1 MKRRFISI
9 LLILAIFCG
18 LCPAVFAAESGM
30 KVSDNCIEYIKSGE
44 GFSPTVYNDGTGYY
58 IGYGCACQP
67 DDYPNGISLEQ
78 AEMLLREKMSA
89 FEKAVT
95 SFLNRYGVSVDQGQ
109 FDALCSMSYNLGTA
123 WLSAENRLPSML
135 IKGIGN
141 YSDEEIV
148 SAFAAWCH
156 VGGKVSEGLLARRII
171 EAKMFLYGDYGFS
184 TDDWRWLICNG
195 NGGETEYKIYCYKTG
210 NAYVELPVAEYAG
223 HSFSGWET
231 ADGKK
236 IKADSTVEEN
246 LYVYAKWDENESG
259 FPDVPIGAWYYN
271 YVTRLVASGVI
282 SGHTDGTFK
291 PTQTVTWGQA
301 LKLILLSAG
310 FSEQKPIENE
320 HWASGYLEF
329 AEKRGYVK
337 KGSVKDLEEPI
348 TRNEIADLAFAALEL
363 EKTDM
368 ENPFADTSRDS
379 VIALYA
385 QGILEG
391 SIENG
396 CRLFKG
402 ESTLLRSEICAILC
416 RMEDYVEKT
425 WVIFAGY
432 RVPIDYSLK
441 ANEYDNELFYE
452 ENERIYYGD
461 GSNVRYGIDVS
472 EHQGVI
478 DWQKVAADGIDF
490 AIIRV
495 GYRGYS
501 AGALNMDRYFLD
513 NIRGAA
519 AAGIDVGVYFFS
531 QAINV
536 EEAVEEAEYV
546 LAAIKGHNISY
557 PVVFDWEPLSYS
569 GSRTRVYDGATVTD
583 CAVEFCTKIQQAGYK
598 SMVYYNK
605 SMAYLKLGL
614 DRLED
619 FEIWFAQYSTPYP
632 TYIYHYDMW
641 QYGSSGSVN
650 GISGR
655 VDMNISF
662 VDYSE

>member
-1 MKRRFISI
+1 MKKRSISI
-9 LLILAIFCG
+9 LLTLAILSG
-18 LCPAVFAAESGM
+18 MCPGVLAAENDM

-44 GFSPTVYNDGTGYY
+44 GFSATVYNDGTGYY

-67 DDYPNGISLEQ
+67 DEYPNGISQEQ
-78 AEMLLREKMSA
+78 AEILLRNKMSG
-89 FEKAVT
+89 FEKAVM
-95 SFLNRYGVSVDQGQ
+95 SFLNKYGISASQGQ

-135 IKGIGN
+135 IKGVGN

-156 VGGKVSEGLLARRII
+156 VGGAVSEGLLGRRII
-171 EAKMFLYGDYGFS
+171 EAKMFLYGDYSFS
-184 TDDWRWLICNG
+184 TNDWRWMICNG
-195 NGGETEYKIYCYKTG
+195 NGGETEYKIYCYKAGKTYG
-210 NAYVELPVAEYAG
+210 KLPGAEYAG

-231 ADGKK
+231 ADGEM
-236 IKADSTVEEN
+236 ITADSVVKEN
-246 LYVYAKWDENESG
+246 LYVYAKWDEDGSF
-259 FPDVPIGAWYYN
+259 FPDVPAGAWYYE
-271 YVTRLVASGVI
+271 YVSRLVDSGVI

-291 PTQTVTWGQA
+291 PTQAVTWGQA

-310 FSEQKPIENE
+310 FSEQEPAENG

-329 AEKRGYVK
+329 AENHGYVK
-337 KGSVKDLEEPI
+337 KGSVKDLEKPV

-363 EKTDM
+363 EKTDV
-368 ENPFADTSRDS
+368 ENPFADTGRES
-379 VIALYA
+379 VVALYA
-385 QGILEG
+385 EGILEG
-391 SIENG
+391 SVENG
-396 CRLFKG
+396 LRLFKG
-402 ESTLLRSEICAILC
+402 ESALLRSEICAILC
-416 RMEDYVEKT
+416 RMQDYVEKT

-432 RVPIDYSLK
+432 RVPIDYSLRF
-441 ANEYDNELFYE
+441 NEYDNDLFYE

-461 GSNVRYGIDVS
+461 SSNVRYGIDVS
-472 EHQGVI
+472 EHQGAI
-478 DWQKVAADGIDF
+478 DWQKVAGDGIDF

-501 AGALNMDRYFLD
+501 AGALNTDKYFLD
-513 NIRGAA
+513 NIRGATE
-519 AAGIDVGVYFFS
+519 AGLDVGVYFFS
-531 QAINV
+531 QAVNV

-546 LAAIKGHNISY
+546 LAAIKDFDISY

-569 GSRTRVYDGATVTD
+569 GSRTRVYDGETVTD
-583 CAVEFCTKIQQAGYK
+583 CAVAFSTRIQQEGYRA
-598 SMVYYNK
+598 MVYYNK

-619 FEIWFAQYSTPYP
+619 FEIWFAQYSTAYP